1 MSSGPAE
8 PGCPAP
14 KEGGA
19 VRRLSYLFVLIL
31 ATMLKL
37 PTNAVVAPPQTG
49 HFPIEGYIAV
59 LEPQDFGVRLPP
71 SRI

>member
-19 VRRLSYLFVLIL
+19 VRRLSYLFVLIS

-37 PTNAVVAPPQTG
+37 PTNAAVAPPQTG
-49 HFPIEGYIAV
+49 HFPIEGT
-59 LEPQDFGVRLPP
+59 
-71 SRI
+71 SRCWRPKISVCGFPI